1 MLIMEPPGIEYQYPT
16 RRRVLLVCN
25 TSARG
30 VLVPLAFIFVLIG
43 FCTLYAW
50 KTRSVPENFNEAKFI
65 GFGIYTTCV
74 IWVAFLPIYFGSESK
89 VISFSDKNELESM
102 KIFMSFHFNIDN
114 HTLCLY
120 FVISNSY
127 VNIIVFPKII
137 YNPCTSRT

>member
-1 MLIMEPPGIEYQYPT
+1 MLIVEPPGIEHQYPT
-16 RRRVLLVCN
+16 RRRVLLVCS

-65 GFGIYTTCV
+65 GFAMYTTCV

-89 VISFSDKNELESM
+89 VSFVTKDILSSLPLYL
-102 KIFMSFHFNIDN
+102 F
-114 HTLCLY
+114 TVTPLCTPFL
-120 FVISNSY
+120 N
-127 VNIIVFPKII
+127 KGREI
-137 YNPCTSRT
+137 YQL